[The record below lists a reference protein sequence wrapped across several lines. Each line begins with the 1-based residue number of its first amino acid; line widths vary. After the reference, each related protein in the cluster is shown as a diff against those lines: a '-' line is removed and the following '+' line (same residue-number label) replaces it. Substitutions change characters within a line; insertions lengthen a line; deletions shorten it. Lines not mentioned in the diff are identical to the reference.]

1 MNHLPQIDPAL
12 LRQMQQIDAE
22 LEREW
27 QEHCKG
33 RGYGV
38 LAGIFGVL
46 LVVAALFAM
55 VYPIVQVLK

>member
-1 MNHLPQIDPAL
+1 MNHLPEIDPAL
-12 LRQMQQIDAE
+12 LRQMQQIDAD

-27 QEHCKG
+27 QEHCKE

-46 LVVAALFAM
+46 LVVATLFALT
-55 VYPIVQVLK
+55 YPILEVLK

>member
-1 MNHLPQIDPAL
+1 MNHLPEIDPAL
-12 LRQMQQIDAE
+12 LRQMQQIDADR
-22 LEREW
+22 ERDW
-27 QEHCKG
+27 QEYCKG